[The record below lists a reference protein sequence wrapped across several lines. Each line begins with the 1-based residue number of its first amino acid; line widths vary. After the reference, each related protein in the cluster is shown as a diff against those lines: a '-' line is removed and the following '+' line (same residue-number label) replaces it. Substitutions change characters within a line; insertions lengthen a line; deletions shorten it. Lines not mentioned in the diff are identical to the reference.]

1 MILLKNIKLFLT
13 YLLTYLGRVLVLCL
27 TILIKS
33 LPIIAMLTALY
44 GLLCFGNEF
53 LIKNQELLTYI
64 DVACFT
70 ISTIHIVLFNKE
82 YYKTIINCYFG
93 WVLFVFWEYTDITFK
108 LSDIVFLSGYVV
120 ILLFVILKSIKDNRK

>member
-27 TILIKS
+27 TELIKS

-108 LSDIVFLSGYVV
+108 LSDIVFLSGYVA